1 MSWTNLSF
9 SSGQILTNSLMNQLM
24 ENFTAVTSSASGA
37 PRIVAL
43 NRAWARFSTVG
54 SLLNSEGVSSVTRN
68 DTGQYT
74 VAWTSAFSGY
84 YGVTF
89 GDITTASAADASV
102 RGFRAFPVS
111 AGSVVVTYLAF
122 NNSANA
128 KEDIE
133 GTVTAWQV

>member
-1 MSWTNLSF
+1 MSWTALSF
-9 SSGQILTNSLMNQLM
+9 SSGQVLTNSLMNQLM
-24 ENFTAVTSSASGA
+24 ENFTAVTSHASGA
-37 PRIVAL
+37 PNIVAL

-68 DTGQYT
+68 NTGQYT
-74 VAWTSAFSGY
+74 VAWTVAFSGY

-89 GDITTASAADASV
+89 GDITTASAGDASV

-111 AGSVVVTYLAF
+111 AGSVVVTYGAF
-122 NNSANA
+122 NNSGVA